1 MGFRKDVERLR
12 QWANGATRRQETPS
26 LPVPVVKE
34 AEVDP
39 ALAAFDKGCAGK
51 EAYSSRKAADAAQL
65 YREQQGVPS
74 QGMVAYPCRY
84 CRSWHLGHP
93 KPPARSSSGPPR

>member
-12 QWANGATRRQETPS
+12 QWASGATSKQETPS
-26 LPVPVVKE
+26 IPVPAVKE
-34 AEVDP
+34 AKVDP
-39 ALAAFDKGCAGK
+39 AFEHGCAGK

-65 YREQQGVPS
+65 YREQQGLPS

-84 CRSWHLGHP
+84 CRSWHLGHS
-93 KPPARSSSGPPR
+93 KPAARSSSGAPR